1 MHLNYPTKNYLD
13 IANDIINKFEIN
25 HILYKKSDF
34 NYLIERIKKI
44 KKFEYS
50 KEKNIDSIELE
61 GQKLLIAKSG
71 FYVNDGDKI
80 NEKTLRIY
88 ANKLSI
94 NLLHSNDINQY
105 FVDCTYRCVPAGLES
120 ANSLLLLI
128 GYNIKYDL
136 YELCYIG
143 VLSHESKDIYNQ
155 FYSTLKNYIILNL
168 NYLHMNLI

>member
-1 MHLNYPTKNYLD
+1 M
-13 IANDIINKFEIN
+13 EI
-25 HILYKKSDF
+25 
-34 NYLIERIKKI
+34 
-44 KKFEYS
+44 
-50 KEKNIDSIELE
+50 
-61 GQKLLIAKSG
+61 
-71 FYVNDGDKI
+71 KI

-128 GYNIKYDL
+128 GYKIKYDL
-136 YELCYIG
+136 YELCFIG

-155 FYSTLKNYIILNL
+155 FYSTLKNLYNFKPKLLTYDFDLANIAAVKEVFGDETLSMTCLFHLVNAWWRKL
-168 NYLHMNLI
+168 RN